1 MIKKSHQSLS
11 KPWFTRQ
18 ELRLVLVTGLC
29 AGFGLLSS
37 IPYGFYLPL
46 TTAAVLSSTYG
57 NSMKLGVQRLMG
69 SLMGVII
76 LIIFTKSLD
85 LPLPLGLGLAL
96 ASTRLLG
103 GMLGL
108 QVGYKVAGT
117 IIVMGWLVHEEV
129 EIVWGPIRL
138 YWTCLGVV
146 ISLVA
151 CQWMWPSRTIPQL
164 HQQFASLLN
173 AIGME
178 LQVEA
183 NNLRQNQP
191 SPSPL
196 NKQQAKRISLIR
208 QLNAARQQQLLA
220 QMELGVNPEQHPLHD
235 IWSRID
241 LLASQIMTSLE
252 AVRGLPAP
260 FNRSETI
267 KQLHLEEA
275 LLLDILST
283 QILKTSDVLINRK
296 TIAQQKLNPIK
307 IKEINALS
315 LSTNQWLDQA
325 LEKTL
330 STGKSD
336 FSKQQLQQIMLRV
349 SLIDYIRSAI
359 IEATTPF
366 SPDSK
371 QYQRITQ

>member
-1 MIKKSHQSLS
+1 
-11 KPWFTRQ
+11 
-18 ELRLVLVTGLC
+18 
-29 AGFGLLSS
+29 
-37 IPYGFYLPL
+37 
-46 TTAAVLSSTYG
+46 
-57 NSMKLGVQRLMG
+57 
-69 SLMGVII
+69 
-76 LIIFTKSLD
+76 
-85 LPLPLGLGLAL
+85 
-96 ASTRLLG
+96 
-103 GMLGL
+103 
-108 QVGYKVAGT
+108 
-117 IIVMGWLVHEEV
+117 
-129 EIVWGPIRL
+129 
-138 YWTCLGVV
+138 
-146 ISLVA
+146 
-151 CQWMWPSRTIPQL
+151 MWPSRTIPQL

-191 SPSPL
+191 SLIPP

-283 QILKTSDVLINRK
+283 QLLKTSDVLINRK

-307 IKEINALS
+307 IKEIN
-315 LSTNQWLDQA
+315 
-325 LEKTL
+325 
-330 STGKSD
+330 
-336 FSKQQLQQIMLRV
+336 
-349 SLIDYIRSAI
+349 
-359 IEATTPF
+359 
-366 SPDSK
+366 DSS
-371 QYQRITQ
+371 

>member
-1 MIKKSHQSLS
+1 MIKKSHQFLS
-11 KPWFTRQ
+11 KLWFTRQ

-37 IPYGFYLPL
+37 IPYGYYLPL

-57 NSMKLGVQRLMG
+57 NSMRLGIQRLIG

-191 SPSPL
+191 SLIPP

-241 LLASQIMTSLE
+241 LLASQIMTSLDDI
-252 AVRGLPAP
+252 RSLPTP

-283 QILKTSDVLINRK
+283 QILKTSDILINRK

-307 IKEINALS
+307 TKEINALS
-315 LSTNQWLDQA
+315 LSSNQWLDQA

-371 QYQRITQ
+371 QYHRITQ